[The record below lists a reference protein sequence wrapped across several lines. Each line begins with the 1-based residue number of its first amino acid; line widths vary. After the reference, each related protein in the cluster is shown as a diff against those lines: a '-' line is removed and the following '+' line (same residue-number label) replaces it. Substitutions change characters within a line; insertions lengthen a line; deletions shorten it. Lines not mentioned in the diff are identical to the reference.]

1 MKDVKI
7 AYMVKVKGAG
17 APLLGKIK
25 MEGVSVMTDAQ
36 VTQIFGSKNTTG
48 TQSIDYLMKAWH
60 PEIAASAVRKLYLIE
75 AQSITNECVDVQQK
89 TINIP
94 MEAFDN
100 KAFMAYRK
108 ESSGAY
114 TYLMLFQSHIDKDK
128 VHALRIIAQYN
139 NNYSELSVIAGFPHV
154 SLPDWKVT
162 VPQELA
168 KYIQAHIETEGPQY
182 NTATQRA
189 TTGNSKACVTSI
201 TNANTNIQF
210 NRYKQNLHLDQGKV
224 YSYNTHVATVE
235 GDSLRVLGYWSKTT
249 AKHTNYVAQE
259 LGLKQIQT
267 FKA

>member
-7 AYMVKVKGAG
+7 AYMKKVKGSG

-36 VTQIFGSKNTTG
+36 VAQIFGSKNVTG
-48 TQSIDYLMKAWH
+48 TQTRQLFHPSIDYLMKAWH
-60 PEIAASAVRKLYLIE
+60 PEITTSAVRALYLIE
-75 AQSITNECVDVQQK
+75 AQSISKHCVDVQQK

-114 TYLMLFQSHIDKDK
+114 TYLMLFQSHTDKDK
-128 VHALRIIAQYN
+128 VHALRIVAQYN
-139 NNYSELSVIAGFPHV
+139 NNYSEMYVIAGFPHV
-154 SLPDWKVT
+154 SLPDWKVN

-182 NTATQRA
+182 TATQR
-189 TTGNSKACVTSI
+189 VTS
-201 TNANTNIQF
+201 TTNTNIQF
-210 NRYKQNLHLDQGKV
+210 NRYKQNLRLDDNKV

-235 GDSLRVLGYWSKTT
+235 GDNLRVLGYWSKTT
-249 AKHTNYVAQE
+249 AKHTNYVAQQ
-259 LGLKQIQT
+259 LDLKQIQT

>member
-1 MKDVKI
+1 MGVINMKDVKI

-48 TQSIDYLMKAWH
+48 TQSIDYLIKAWH

-168 KYIQAHIETEGPQY
+168 KYIQAHIETERPQHS
-182 NTATQRA
+182 TI
-189 TTGNSKACVTSI
+189 TSI

-235 GDSLRVLGYWSKTT
+235 GNSLRVLGYWSKTT
-249 AKHTNYVAQE
+249 AKHTSYVAQE

>member
-25 MEGVSVMTDAQ
+25 MEGVSVMTDEQ

-48 TQSIDYLMKAWH
+48 TYSIDYLMRARH
-60 PEIAASAVRKLYLIE
+60 PSITPSAVRKLYLIE

-114 TYLMLFQSHIDKDK
+114 TYLMLFQSHTDKDK
-128 VHALRIIAQYN
+128 VHALRMIARYN
-139 NNYSELSVIAGFPHV
+139 PNNLDLEIVAGFPYV

-162 VPQELA
+162 VPQELG
-168 KYIQAHIETEGPQY
+168 KYIQAHIDSEY

-201 TNANTNIQF
+201 TNTNIQF

-267 FKA
+267 FKT

>member
-7 AYMVKVKGAG
+7 TYMVKVKGAG
-17 APLLGKIK
+17 APLLGKIYRGIK

-48 TQSIDYLMKAWH
+48 THSIDYLMKAWH

-94 MEAFDN
+94 IEAFDN

-114 TYLMLFQSHIDKDK
+114 TYLMLFQSHTDKDK

-168 KYIQAHIETEGPQY
+168 KYIQAHIETEGPQRS
-182 NTATQRA
+182 TI
-189 TTGNSKACVTSI
+189 TSI

>member
-48 TQSIDYLMKAWH
+48 TQSIDYLIKAWH
-60 PEIAASAVRKLYLIE
+60 PEVAASAVRKLYLIE

-168 KYIQAHIETEGPQY
+168 KYIQAHIETERPQHS
-182 NTATQRA
+182 TI
-189 TTGNSKACVTSI
+189 TSI

-249 AKHTNYVAQE
+249 TKHTSYVAQE